1 MKTLGTERTSVVD
14 WEKGIKE
21 VLEETFKE
29 AQKYTEVFT
38 ILIVVI
44 LYSKSSI
51 RFKSVWYVVS
61 VMPQYN
67 HYQHTLL

>member
-51 RFKSVWYVVS
+51 CFKSVWYVVS

>member
-14 WEKGIKE
+14 WEKGIKK

-61 VMPQYN
+61 IMPQYN

>member
-14 WEKGIKE
+14 WEKGIKK